1 MTRETELP
9 LSPEFRLLA
18 AALRPPTQ
26 TESAV
31 ALVQASAGDLDWA
44 HVLRLAERHRV
55 VPGLAAGIAR
65 AGVDVPAP
73 YGDRLRDG
81 LALAAFQE
89 LALAGTTKRILRSL
103 TDAGIEV
110 AVLKGVPLSL
120 IIHGRLGLRTS
131 RDIDLIVAP
140 DAVARALE
148 ILEGEDFQPIEPVGK
163 GGLRALIRHRKDIEL
178 ISPHGGQIV
187 ELHWRLFDN
196 PYLMPLVDAPAFAS
210 VSLPLEISCLTL
222 PARFN
227 LLYLANHGAQHAWS
241 RLKWLADLAALL
253 HPLGEAGREALYAG
267 TSIAEGRRSLGQ
279 ALLLCADLFGMPPP
293 PGVLRD
299 IRRDWRLRWL
309 HRQAIGLLTRSA
321 DREIESIPFGST
333 AKNFSHYLIL
343 SAPRYLVAE
352 AAFDFTQFSSDER
365 RSGWHLLGPIGR
377 LSTWLK
383 RKGRPAGKSQE

>member
-9 LSPEFRLLA
+9 LSPEFRLLG

-148 ILEGEDFQPIEPVGK
+148 ILEKDDFRPIEPVGK
-163 GGLRALIRHRKDIEL
+163 DNLRALIRHRKDIEL
-178 ISPHGGQIV
+178 TSPHSGQIV

-196 PYLMPLVDAPAFAS
+196 PHLMPLRGAPAFTRM
-210 VSLPLEISCLTL
+210 SLPLDFSCLTL

-253 HPLGEAGREALYAG
+253 HPLGEEGREGLYAG

-279 ALLLCADLFGMPPP
+279 AFLLCADLFGMALPPS
-293 PGVLRD
+293 VLQD
-299 IRRDWRLRWL
+299 VGRDWRLRWL
-309 HRQAIGLLTRSA
+309 HRQAIRLLAGSA
-321 DREIESIPFGST
+321 DQEMESIPFGST
-333 AKNFSHYLIL
+333 AKNLSHYLIQ
-343 SAPRYLVAE
+343 STPRYIAAE
-352 AAFDFTQFSSDER
+352 VIFDLTQFSSDER

-383 RKGRPAGKSQE
+383 RQGRRGAF